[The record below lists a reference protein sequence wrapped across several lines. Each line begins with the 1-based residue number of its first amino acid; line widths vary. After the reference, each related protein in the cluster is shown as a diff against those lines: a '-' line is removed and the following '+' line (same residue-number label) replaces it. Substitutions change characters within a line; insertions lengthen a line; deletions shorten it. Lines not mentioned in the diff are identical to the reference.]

1 MRRRLVQAL
10 LLLPIVLVR
19 YDAMCAQVDDSF
31 GDLVLA
37 EDEDVEQTTP
47 IASALPCTTPP
58 VIDGSLADA
67 TWEEANRFPGFIDN
81 TSRRYAAN
89 QTFVS
94 VAYDADAIYI
104 AMESPA
110 GDTPAQGDLYAV
122 LLRPPKAAR
131 PHVFRLTPDGALT
144 DGAGRSIPAAVAS
157 AASRTV
163 DGQWVVE
170 LAVRFDGLGVPAPK
184 GKALCGAFRPHS
196 GDTIHQ

>member
-89 QTFVS
+89 QTFVC
-94 VAYDADAIYI
+94 VAYDA
-104 AMESPA
+104 
-110 GDTPAQGDLYAV
+110 
-122 LLRPPKAAR
+122 
-131 PHVFRLTPDGALT
+131 
-144 DGAGRSIPAAVAS
+144 
-157 AASRTV
+157 
-163 DGQWVVE
+163 
-170 LAVRFDGLGVPAPK
+170 
-184 GKALCGAFRPHS
+184 
-196 GDTIHQ
+196 